1 MALAAADE
9 LRRRILSG
17 EFPEGF
23 QLKQDALADA
33 FGMSRIP
40 IREALVQL
48 ESEGFVKILRHR
60 GALVSELSPAEISEL
75 FELRAL
81 LEPRLLRLSAPRLT
95 ADDYAVLEEIN
106 AEYSAEIRAM
116 NPGRWG
122 ELNTKLHMRLVSRA
136 DQPRT
141 LAIVTALLQNTDR
154 YTRLQLSLTRSG
166 RKRARVE
173 HATLVRLCRDG
184 DVAAACKLLTAHIRH
199 AETMLVDFI
208 QARATAAQVSSSLP
222 DTGTESPPESAART
236 PQRASRPPRRRR

>member
-23 QLKQDALADA
+23 QLKQDALAED

-48 ESEGFVKILRHR
+48 ESEGFDKILPHR
-60 GALVSELSPAEISEL
+60 GALVAELSPAEIGEL

-81 LEPRLLRLSAPRLT
+81 LEPRLLRRSAPRLT
-95 ADDYAVLEEIN
+95 ADDYLALDRIN
-106 AEYSAEIRAM
+106 AEYSAEMRTM

-122 ELNTKLHMRLVSRA
+122 ELNNRLHLRLLSRA
-136 DQPRT
+136 AQPRT

-154 YTRLQLSLTRSG
+154 YTRLQLSLSRGGRTR
-166 RKRARVE
+166 AIDE
-173 HATLVRLCRDG
+173 HTALVRFCRDG
-184 DVAAACKLLTAHIRH
+184 DVPGACRLLTAHIRH
-199 AETMLVDFI
+199 AEAELVLFI
-208 QARATAAQVSSSLP
+208 KARSGRDDQ
-222 DTGTESPPESAART
+222 
-236 PQRASRPPRRRR
+236 PRKMK

>member
-1 MALAAADE
+1 VNTTRPVLGHRTMALAAADE

-23 QLKQDALADA
+23 QLKQDALAED

-48 ESEGFVKILRHR
+48 ESEGFVRILPHR
-60 GALVSELSPAEISEL
+60 GAQVSGLSPAEISEL
-75 FELRAL
+75 FELRAM

-95 ADDYAVLEEIN
+95 TEDYAALDRIN
-106 AEYSAEIRAM
+106 AEYRAEIRAM

-122 ELNTKLHMRLVSRA
+122 ELNTKLHLTLMSRA
-136 DQPRT
+136 EQPRT

-154 YTRLQLSLTRSG
+154 YTRVQLSLTGSG
-166 RKRARVE
+166 RTRAEKE
-173 HATLVRLCRDG
+173 HATLVRLCRAG

-199 AETMLVDFI
+199 AEAMLVDFI
-208 QARATAAQVSSSLP
+208 KARGST
-222 DTGTESPPESAART
+222 PERRPAKEISAAR
-236 PQRASRPPRRRR
+236 